1 MPLPEAMR
9 GPRQRRRPP
18 REQWILAQPAAP
30 AVEEPAEQALPAQE
44 VDDEGEARGPRLR
57 RPPDRYGIDKERT
70 GEEEEEANLELNSGA
85 SSPDLSQE
93 QSSLESPPDSRVPTP
108 ATSPD
113 TSLNLGSSPF
123 EPEWLP
129 MTLPRGRTPQ
139 ERLQDPLERH
149 RHHSMPPGSRIPCG
163 EEFQNWNPQPRRQ
176 LKATQPSCA
185 EGRAPQ

>member
-1 MPLPEAMR
+1 MR

-30 AVEEPAEQALPAQE
+30 AVQEPAEQVLPAQE
-44 VDDEGEARGPRLR
+44 VNDEGEARGPRLR
-57 RPPDRYGIDKERT
+57 RPPDRYGIEKER
-70 GEEEEEANLELNSGA
+70 GGEEEEANLELYSRA
-85 SSPDLSQE
+85 SSPRTVSPAVSSPDLSRG
-93 QSSLESPPDSRVPTP
+93 QSSFESPPESRVPTP

-113 TSLNLGSSPF
+113 TSLILSKSPF

-129 MTLPRGRTPQ
+129 MTLKRGRTLQ

-176 LKATQPSCA
+176 LSCA